1 MKRFA
6 IILTV
11 LISCLSF
18 AAFQNNVKFTEQPF
32 TLSYGDY
39 VINSDGDISI
49 ESDVKSFSNP
59 VSDVSKM
66 YDGDSEKWINSEQ
79 LLLEEFEEKFK
90 AEKQTSWIDFPMVT
104 NSKIE
109 YTIIDN
115 GDLEFMFKSNE
126 TYYEPDLGGEPLP
139 STMISI
145 ALGCSVIVALGTA
158 KKKN

>member
-32 TLSYGDY
+32 MLSFGDY

-49 ESDVKSFSNP
+49 ESDVNSFSNH

-66 YDGDSEKWINSEQ
+66 YDSEKWINSEQ
-79 LLLEEFEEKFK
+79 LRLEELEEKFE

-104 NSKIE
+104 NSKME
-109 YTIIDN
+109 YIITDN
-115 GDLEFMFKSNE
+115 GDLEFIFKSNE

-139 STMISI
+139 GAMISI

>member
-32 TLSYGDY
+32 QLSLDDY
-39 VINSDGDISI
+39 IIKTNGNINV
-49 ESDVKSFSNP
+49 ENAVKNFSSP
-59 VSDVSKM
+59 VSNVSKV
-66 YDGDSEKWINSEQ
+66 YDSGKWINSEQ
-79 LLLEEFEEKFK
+79 LRLEELEEKV
-90 AEKQTSWIDFPMVT
+90 EKQTSWIDFPANT

-109 YTIIDN
+109 YVTTDKK
-115 GDLEFMFKSNE
+115 DLEFIFKSND
-126 TYYEPDLGGEPLP
+126 TYYDRDMDGEPLP
-139 STMISI
+139 GAMLSI
-145 ALGCSVIVALGTA
+145 ALGCSVIAVLGKA